1 MGAIASGGVRVLNR
15 EVLDYL
21 PVNPRLIESV
31 TAREQQELERRERA
45 FRANKP
51 PLDVKGKTVIIVDDG
66 LATGSTM
73 RAAVGALR
81 QMEPRTIV
89 VAVPVAAASTCDDF
103 RSEADDVV
111 CLSTPEPFQAVGLWY
126 DDFDQTT
133 DQEVHNLLR

>member
-1 MGAIASGGVRVLNR
+1 
-15 EVLDYL
+15 
-21 PVNPRLIESV
+21 
-31 TAREQQELERRERA
+31 
-45 FRANKP
+45 
-51 PLDVKGKTVIIVDDG
+51 
-66 LATGSTM
+66 M

-81 QMEPRTIV
+81 QMEPRAIV

-103 RSEADDVV
+103 RSEADDVI